1 MRLTFY
7 KNEMD
12 MHTASQSRATVAAK
26 DICRG
31 GEGVM
36 SLPGKD
42 QEKPQ
47 MGGTG
52 ERIFERLPAESC
64 LPEYHVTPSIFHQ
77 GGPDPVTPLGSPSA
91 PVHFP

>member
-12 MHTASQSRATVAAK
+12 MHTASQSWATVAAK

-31 GEGVM
+31 GEGIM

-47 MGGTG
+47 MGSTCEQTLG
-52 ERIFERLPAESC
+52 RPPAESC
-64 LPEYHVTPSIFHQ
+64 LPQYLVKPSIFHQ
-77 GGPDPVTPLGSPSA
+77 GWP
-91 PVHFP
+91 